1 MGDNKGITIPRMQT
15 GIEGFEEFSYGGLP
29 KGRTTLVSGT
39 SGSGKTIF
47 ASAFIY
53 FGAKNFN
60 EPGVFV
66 TFEELPSDIKRN
78 MKSFGWDLYDLE
90 KKGKI
95 YFVDLSKQP
104 GSTEEVGS
112 YSFSALIE
120 RVRYAVKKT
129 KAKRVALDSI
139 SAVFERFKDREAI
152 RDGLYELA
160 MMLKNMGI
168 TTVLTGEREEEKRM
182 GTVHVG
188 PEEFVSDNVIILHSF
203 IEKGMRNRTI
213 EILKFRGTDYDSNET
228 QIVID
233 RSGMKIFQ
241 NPVISQT
248 RKSSNQKIKT
258 GIEGL
263 DKMTGGGLYKKS
275 TTLVTGAS
283 GTGKTITAM
292 HFILEGAKR
301 GEKGIYVALEE
312 SEEQLIRNANSFG
325 QPLQKYI
332 KNGAIM
338 IHSDIPEGKPIEE
351 HYKTIENLVKKIRPK
366 RFVIDSLSG
375 IERNYSSQRFRGFTV
390 ALNNFLKNFGV
401 TSMMTNTTPALLEV
415 STITETRLSTAT
427 DNILILKYVELGGMM
442 RRLMSVLKERGSDHE
457 KNLMEF
463 RMGKKGIEI
472 LGPFIGF
479 ENLLGGSA
487 RTVSSPTSTM
497 KEIYALREKL
507 ENKQVTQAEFEKRY
521 KALQESLKHAEKEK

>member
-1 MGDNKGITIPRMQT
+1 MSKSNLQILRSKT

-53 FGAKNFN
+53 FVATLFN

-78 MKSFGWDLYDLE
+78 MKCFGWDFTALE
-90 KKGKI
+90 KQKKA

-104 GSTEEVGS
+104 GPTQEVGS
-112 YSFSALIE
+112 YNFTALIE
-120 RVRYAVKKT
+120 RVRYAVTKT

-139 SAVFERFKDREAI
+139 SAVFERFHDTEAI

-160 MMLKNMGI
+160 MMLKKMGV
-168 TTVLTGEREEEKRM
+168 TTVLTGERIEQRG
-182 GTVHVG
+182 GTPQVG
-188 PEEFVSDNVIILHSF
+188 AEEFVSDNVIILHSF
-203 IEKGMRNRTI
+203 IDKGMRNRTI
-213 EILKFRGTDYDSNET
+213 EILKFRGTNYDSNET
-228 QIVID
+228 QLVID
-233 RSGMKIFQ
+233 PAGMKIFQ
-241 NPVISQT
+241 NPVIKQT
-248 RKSSNQKIKT
+248 KRSSDEKITT
-258 GIEGL
+258 GIAGL
-263 DKMTGGGLYKKS
+263 DKMTRGGLYKKS

-292 HFILEGAKR
+292 HFMIEGAKK

-312 SEEQLIRNANSFG
+312 SAEQLIRNANSFG
-325 QPLQKYI
+325 QPLK
-332 KNGAIM
+332 KFVDNGTIV

-351 HYKTIENLVKKIRPK
+351 HYKTIENLVKKLKPK

-375 IERNYSSQRFRGFTV
+375 IERNYSMQRFRGFTV
-390 ALNNFLKNFGV
+390 ALNNFLKNSGV

-427 DNILILKYVELGGMM
+427 DNILILKYVELGGKM

-457 KNLMEF
+457 KSLMEF
-463 RMGKKGIEI
+463 RMGKHGIQI
-472 LGPFIGF
+472 IGPFIGF

-487 RTVSSPTSTM
+487 RTVSSPTGTM

-507 ENKQVTQAEFEKRY
+507 ENRQITQTEFEKKY
-521 KALQESLKHAEKEK
+521 TALQRSLKQAQESK